1 MKKKVAWTTWL
12 IVIVFVF
19 MTACSSNDS
28 MKEDKSIYEVS
39 TESSLSNDMGVD
51 RDSSTVEGEESA
63 ADTGPESEIEVGKE
77 VSKVSTNRMI
87 IHQAQLQLNVKDFEK
102 AEQNIEKKV
111 NEYGGYIVESNVYRE
126 DEKSVSGNITVR
138 IPEKHFQ
145 KFLTATEGEAAE
157 IIERMVTGQ
166 DVTEQYVDLESRVK
180 SKRAVEA
187 RLLDFMSDAEKT
199 EDLLKISSDLAIIQ
213 EEIEVIVGKMNYL
226 ENQTSYSTVEIS
238 MFENRVIVPG
248 LDNKDLDTW
257 DKTKKQLATSTNF
270 LLAAGSG
277 LIVFIIGNLP
287 IFILILLIGLG
298 VYLTF
303 VRKRGK

>member
-102 AEQNIEKKV
+102 AEQTIEKKV